1 MVYYNDEEFFETHSI
16 TIRQTVMQ
24 IKSNYY
30 NFDHDWVTLDGYAN
44 PISSDNAEDFI
55 EIDEMDME
63 EWLDNV
69 EF

>member
-55 EIDEMDME
+55 DIEEMEME
-63 EWLDNV
+63 EWLDENAC
-69 EF
+69 

>member
-1 MVYYNDEEFFETHSI
+1 
-16 TIRQTVMQ
+16 MQ
-24 IKSNYY
+24 IKNNYY

-44 PISSDNAEDFI
+44 PISSDKAEDFI
-55 EIDEMDME
+55 EIEEMDME

>member
-24 IKSNYY
+24 IKNNYY

-55 EIDEMDME
+55 DIEEMEME
-63 EWLDNV
+63 EWLDENAC
-69 EF
+69 